1 MVAQLK
7 KDDKVLAA
15 AGGFTSL
22 WAVTWLGTTVMAAG
36 SVAQGAF
43 AVGGV
48 MAGSG
53 LTALWW
59 KTRAVSRYHAS
70 EEEERTEAEAD
81 EEKPQNGE
89 GRLGKTQRT

>member
-7 KDDKVLAA
+7 KDEKVLAA
-15 AGGFTSL
+15 AGGFTGL

-48 MAGSG
+48 MSASG

-59 KTRAVSRYHAS
+59 KTRAVSRYHDEGED
-70 EEEERTEAEAD
+70 EEEKD
-81 EEKPQNGE
+81 P
-89 GRLGKTQRT
+89 RLARSHKS